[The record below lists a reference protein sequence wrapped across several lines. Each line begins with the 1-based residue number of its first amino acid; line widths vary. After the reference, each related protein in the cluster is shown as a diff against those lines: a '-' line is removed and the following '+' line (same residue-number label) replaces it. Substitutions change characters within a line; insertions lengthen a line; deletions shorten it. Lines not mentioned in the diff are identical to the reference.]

1 MSLSTGVRDL
11 THGLCKEGGSL
22 VLEPHAET
30 IQQGQGGW
38 DFFPHKNKNRQ
49 SESGNHCCI

>member
-1 MSLSTGVRDL
+1 MSTGVRDL
-11 THGLCKEGGSL
+11 KRGLCKEGGSL

-38 DFFPHKNKNRQ
+38 DFFPTKIKIDQVRVAIIAA
-49 SESGNHCCI
+49 SK